1 MTKFLLLG
9 SAAVHLWCAYTI
21 NRLQRSLRVC
31 QMIVRM
37 QIHRQH
43 DRGRHAREGG
53 RR

>member
-21 NRLQRSLRVC
+21 NRLQRSLRIC
-31 QMIVRM
+31 QMILRLQVN
-37 QIHRQH
+37 RQH
-43 DRGRHAREGG
+43 ARSRHPREGD